1 MPICRIHTFN
11 MRLIFKLP
19 FPLYFTRAIRP
30 RNLYKWFHTHLKNI
44 RFSYCKNFGCL
55 ILGNMVF
62 TSEMSFKYQHH
73 SILGSRVTSTLN
85 FWRYLGSTNKR
96 LANLGSSFFFWN
108 CQSYSSTTKSISFT
122 YLAKTRLSGV
132 TPESHFL

>member
-55 ILGNMVF
+55 ILDNMVF
-62 TSEMSFKYQHH
+62 TSEMSYKYQHH